1 MGKNL
6 VAIESEKPTHGR
18 ENNSEENMNILR
30 SSVFTK
36 SKTAQR
42 ELPFLNRIGRA
53 LVVLVASLPI
63 VVAVA
68 WGYDTYVSLRVTTL
82 YPPPGQFLQIG
93 NAKMHYICE
102 GTGEPTLVL
111 IAGIPGGALNWAP
124 VQPALAAHHRVC
136 AFDRLGQD
144 WSDPAPHP
152 RTFTTAVDELHSALQ
167 QIGIEHP
174 VVVGHSFGGAL
185 VQVYAA
191 KYDVAGVVLVDGMTT
206 GMVDVIADLMDDN
219 KKWDGLARFGLM
231 RPVLNVL
238 AKDPFYTPDISKK
251 MVALRSRSGA
261 WLSMSDEGAVAQQT
275 MAADLRAAEQKLDMP
290 MLIIAAGRSNVM
302 NLGVGA
308 FAKSAKELSERK
320 PNSTYILVPDAKHY
334 IQAEQ
339 PQVVIEAIET
349 WLTTLQ

>member
-1 MGKNL
+1 
-6 VAIESEKPTHGR
+6 
-18 ENNSEENMNILR
+18 MNILR
-30 SSVFTK
+30 PTVLAKPRTMRQEHSLL
-36 SKTAQR
+36 QR
-42 ELPFLNRIGRA
+42 IVRA
-53 LVVLVASLPI
+53 LLILMAPLPLL
-63 VVAVA
+63 VAVA
-68 WGYDTYVSLRVTTL
+68 WGYDAYASARVTTL
-82 YPPPGQFLQIG
+82 YPPPGQFVQVS

-206 GMVDVIADLMDDN
+206 GMVDAIADLMDDN

-231 RPVLNVL
+231 RPVLNIL
-238 AKDPFYTPDISKK
+238 TKDTFYAPDISKE

-261 WLSMSDEGAVAQQT
+261 WLSMSDEGAIAEQT
-275 MAADLRAAEQKLDMP
+275 MAADLRAAEEKLDMP
-290 MLIIAAGRSNVM
+290 LLIIAAGKSNVM

-308 FAKSAKELSERK
+308 FAKSAKELAERK
-320 PNSTYILVPDAKHY
+320 PNSTYILVPDSKHY

-339 PQVVIEAIET
+339 PQILIDAIET
-349 WLTTLQ
+349 WLTTLR